1 MKLVIPL
8 AGFGTR
14 MRPHTYSKPK
24 PLINVAGKPVLAHI
38 LDGLSGL
45 DIEEAIFI
53 VGYLGEQIE
62 AFVEENYDFPVTRY
76 VEQKELK
83 GQAHALWLAREY
95 LTGPILIIFVDTI
108 FETDLSVLENP
119 QADGIAFVKEVE
131 DPRRFGV
138 AIVGGNGYVERFV
151 EKPEGME
158 HRLAV
163 IGVYYL
169 KRGEDLLSAIEE
181 LMAKNIQTKGEF
193 YLADALQIMVDRG
206 ARFVTHVVDVWEDCG
221 KPDAV
226 LKTNRYL
233 LGAHY
238 DNSAEAGKRVENSIL
253 VPPVYV
259 APTAKVIG
267 SVIGPFAT
275 ISDGA
280 TVRDSVI
287 RDSIVD
293 SGAIVEQAM
302 LSRSL
307 IGQNALVRSRF
318 RRLNV
323 GDFSQVDFS
332 DE

>member
-38 LDGLSGL
+38 LDGLSGI

-62 AFVEENYDFPVTRY
+62 AFVEANYDFPVTRY
-76 VEQKELK
+76 VEQRELK
-83 GQAHALWLAREY
+83 GQAHALWLARDF
-95 LTGPILIIFVDTI
+95 LTGPILIVFVDTI
-108 FETDLSVLENP
+108 FETDLSILENP
-119 QADGIAFVKEVE
+119 LADGIAFVKEVE

-138 AIVGGNGYVERFV
+138 AIVGEDGYVERFV
-151 EKPEGME
+151 EKPESME
-158 HRLAV
+158 HRMAV

-181 LMAKNIQTKGEF
+181 LIERNIQTKGEF
-193 YLADALQIMVDRG
+193 YLADALQIMVDHG
-206 ARFVTHVVDVWEDCG
+206 ARFVTHTVDVWEDCG
-221 KPDAV
+221 KPEAV

-238 DNSAEAGKRVENSIL
+238 DNSTEARKWVENSVL

-259 APTAKVIG
+259 APTAEVVG
-267 SVIGPFAT
+267 SVVGPFAT
-275 ISDGA
+275 ISNGA
-280 TVRDSVI
+280 TVRNAMV
-287 RDSIVD
+287 RDSIV
-293 SGAIVEQAM
+293 GAGAVVEQMM
-302 LSRSL
+302 LSQSL
-307 IGQNALVRSRF
+307 IGQNAVVKSKF

-323 GDFSQVDFS
+323 GDSSQVDFS
-332 DE
+332 DD